1 MQKFLC
7 GLALLLFMLT
17 AQPIYSQTLYM
28 GENSMGVG
36 VQYQYASIS
45 GQPYHTYLLG
55 ISKAKELDVTFALS
69 RTSFEPTHQHNA
81 YRSGT
86 GTIQLTFFPSR
97 EENTNEILT
106 TELLT
111 GVGIAQIH
119 RDKGLILMLGT
130 GISRALSQ
138 NPSSPSM
145 RPRISAAYTFAR
157 IEPESSNATAQ
168 VHTGISIAA
177 ELLIDVRFGDAATLI
192 FTPSLDYYK
201 NERTTGPGLS
211 TSFVF

>member
-1 MQKFLC
+1 MLKFLC
-7 GLALLLFMLT
+7 GLALLLMMLI

-28 GENSMGVG
+28 GQNSSGIG

-55 ISKAKELDVTFALS
+55 ISKAKKLDVTFALS

-81 YRSGT
+81 YRSGS

-97 EENTNEILT
+97 EENMNEILT
-106 TELLT
+106 TELVT
-111 GVGIAQIH
+111 GMGVAQIH
-119 RDKGLILMLGT
+119 RDKGLILMLGA

-138 NPSSPSM
+138 NPSGPSM
-145 RPRISAAYTFAR
+145 RPRISAAYSFTR
-157 IEPESSNATAQ
+157 IEPESLSETAQ
-168 VHTGISIAA
+168 VNVGISIAG
-177 ELLIDVRFGDAATLI
+177 ELLIDVRFGETAALI
-192 FTPSLDYYK
+192 FTPSLGYYK
-201 NERTTGPGLS
+201 NERTTGLGLS